1 MEGWKSCAALLTAL
15 LCLSLAACGKEGG
28 GDVAGADWRTTG
40 IVRAEGTV
48 TRGGEDTD
56 VLVCVHAE
64 DAALYY
70 DAAEQVL
77 YAAVDYPAAIQGD
90 AWAAFQSID
99 FADRNGDGS
108 SDVAMLFQEGDG
120 MTLLVWF
127 WDETAEQFVFRPEE
141 SSVTL
146 DGATDRGGA
155 A

>member
-1 MEGWKSCAALLTAL
+1 MEGWKRCAALLLAAL
-15 LCLSLAACGKEGG
+15 LSLSLAACGKEDGS
-28 GDVAGADWRTTG
+28 DVAGADWRTTG

-70 DAAEQVL
+70 DAAEQML

-108 SDVAMLFQEGDG
+108 SDVAMLFREGDG

-127 WDETAEQFVFRPEE
+127 WDETAEQFVFQPEE
-141 SSVTL
+141 SS
-146 DGATDRGGA
+146 AMRNGGA

>member
-1 MEGWKSCAALLTAL
+1 MKNRWKHIFIPVLAMA
-15 LCLSLAACGKEGG
+15 LCLSLAACGNSD
-28 GDVAGADWRTTG
+28 DVAGEDWRTTG

-48 TRGGEDTD
+48 TRGGEDRD

-108 SDVAMLFQEGDG
+108 SDIAMLFQEGDG

-127 WDETAEQFVFRPEE
+127 WDETAKRFVFRPEE
-141 SSVTL
+141 SS
-146 DGATDRGGA
+146 AASAAAWEGA